1 MHAEGGRLFNMP
13 KKIASEQDWIVLGIG
28 KFAEGGE
35 AALIVEKLA
44 RQLGS
49 SKTSFY
55 WYFKDRTQ
63 YVSRIISEWKERATT
78 AVIARNTALE
88 PLPPQMQVRE
98 LLLTMFSFNSSGDF
112 LFYLRKLGENEKRY
126 GELLQ
131 GMEQQRLAYMTDLLV
146 RCGQSQETAERAS
159 ELVYSYYL
167 GWYER
172 YKSHTVTKE
181 SASQQADFIMAFIGI
196 GIDH

>member
-1 MHAEGGRLFNMP
+1 MP
-13 KKIASEQDWIVLGIG
+13 KKIASELDWIVLGIE

-55 WYFKDRTQ
+55 WYFKDRSQ
-63 YVSRIISEWKERATT
+63 YVSRIIAEWKERATT
-78 AVIARNTALE
+78 AVIARNEMLE
-88 PLPPQMQVRE
+88 PLSPQRQVQE
-98 LLLTMFSFNSSGDF
+98 LLLAMFSFNGGGDF
-112 LFYLRKLGENEKRY
+112 LFYLRKLGEGEAQY
-126 GELLQ
+126 GELLRQ
-131 GMEQQRLAYMTDLLV
+131 IEQQRLTYMSDLLV
-146 RCGQSQETAERAS
+146 RCGHSQVEAERAS

-172 YKSHTVTKE
+172 YKSHIVTKE
-181 SASQQADFIMAFIGI
+181 SAGQQAYFIMAFIGI